1 MGINRLGRNGRGWG
15 SNMKVKRYAV
25 SVLVLL
31 VSSAMLV
38 GCAVG
43 VTGVS
48 LDSETL
54 SLTVNDTR
62 QLVATIT
69 PANAANKSVQW
80 SSSDTTVATV
90 SDTGLVTARAAGTA
104 IIAVTTVYG
113 GRQASCRV
121 TVAVATTE
129 VPPAISSG
137 YWHTVALRSDG
148 TVWTWGSNLYGQMG
162 DDSRERHTPTQVNG
176 LNGVTAIAA
185 GEQNTVALKSD
196 GTVWAWGNN
205 DWGQL
210 GDGTT
215 SFRRTLV
222 QVSGL
227 IGVTAISAGA
237 LHTVA
242 LKADGTVWVWGW
254 NSHGILGEG
263 TTMNRHAPVQVSDL
277 AAVTAISAGQTHT
290 VALKSDGTVWT
301 WGGNFS
307 GQLGDGTM
315 TLRTVPTPVSGLT
328 GVSAISAGWQHTVA
342 LRSDGTVLAWGD
354 NHWGQLGDDTTTAHL
369 TPVRVSGLTG
379 VTAIS
384 AGGWYFTVALR
395 HDGTVWAWGNN
406 VFGLLGDGTTTNRL
420 TPHDIGFKLR

>member
-148 TVWTWGSNLYGQMG
+148 TVWTWG
-162 DDSRERHTPTQVNG
+162 
-176 LNGVTAIAA
+176 
-185 GEQNTVALKSD
+185 
-196 GTVWAWGNN
+196 
-205 DWGQL
+205 
-210 GDGTT
+210 
-215 SFRRTLV
+215 
-222 QVSGL
+222 
-227 IGVTAISAGA
+227 
-237 LHTVA
+237 
-242 LKADGTVWVWGW
+242 
-254 NSHGILGEG
+254 
-263 TTMNRHAPVQVSDL
+263 
-277 AAVTAISAGQTHT
+277 
-290 VALKSDGTVWT
+290 
-301 WGGNFS
+301 GNFS

-369 TPVRVSGLTG
+369 SPVRVSGLTG

-384 AGGWYFTVALR
+384 AGGWHFTVALR

-406 VFGLLGDGTTTNRL
+406 AFGLLGDGTTTNRL
-420 TPHDIGFKLR
+420 TPHDTGFKLRQELGAWP

>member
-185 GEQNTVALKSD
+185 GEQNTVALK
-196 GTVWAWGNN
+196 
-205 DWGQL
+205 
-210 GDGTT
+210 
-215 SFRRTLV
+215 
-222 QVSGL
+222 
-227 IGVTAISAGA
+227 
-237 LHTVA
+237 
-242 LKADGTVWVWGW
+242 ADGTVWVWGW
-254 NSHGILGEG
+254 NSHGILGDG

-290 VALKSDGTVWT
+290 IALKSDGTVWT

-328 GVSAISAGWQHTVA
+328 GASAISAGWQHTVA

-369 TPVRVSGLTG
+369 SPVRVSGLTG

-384 AGGWYFTVALR
+384 AGGWHFTVALR

-406 VFGLLGDGTTTNRL
+406 AFGLLGDGTTTNRL
-420 TPHDIGFKLR
+420 TPHDTGFKLRQELGAWP